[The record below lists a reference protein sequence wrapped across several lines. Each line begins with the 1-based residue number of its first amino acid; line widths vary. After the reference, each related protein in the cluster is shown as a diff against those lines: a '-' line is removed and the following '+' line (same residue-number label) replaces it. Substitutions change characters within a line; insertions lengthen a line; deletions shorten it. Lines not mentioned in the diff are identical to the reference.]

1 MAQGD
6 KDIVLISEDA
16 AFNDRL
22 GAILAGQP
30 GFAVTR
36 CDASL
41 ARINGKASDLAKV
54 SELIVFKATPAALAS

>member
-6 KDIVLISEDA
+6 KDIVLISEDP

-22 GAILAGQP
+22 GAILGNQP

-54 SELIVFKATPAALAS
+54 S